1 MTTEPQPALR
11 PGMRPEIRLAT
22 PEDLPALH
30 AMSQAL
36 ATHLDEAPRDMFT
49 LHRDAFILPGTR
61 VLVARSA
68 GGAAGYLLMRLT
80 RDPITRSA
88 GYEIAA
94 LFVAPAHRRHG
105 IGRRL
110 IGAARLL
117 AEAEGRATL
126 SMARPMARLIPAM
139 GAARALPLA
148 LA

>member
-1 MTTEPQPALR
+1 MKT
-11 PGMRPEIRLAT
+11 EIRLAT
-22 PEDLPALH
+22 PDDLPALH
-30 AMSQAL
+30 PMSQHL
-36 ATHLDEAPRDMFT
+36 AAHLGEDPRDLET

-61 VLVARSA
+61 ALVART
-68 GGAAGYLLMRLT
+68 GTETVGYILLRLT
-80 RDPITRSA
+80 RDPITWAS
-88 GYEIAA
+88 GYEIAE
-94 LFVAPAHRRHG
+94 LFVAPGHRHRG

-126 SMARPMARLIPAM
+126 TITPSMAALTGGM

>member
-1 MTTEPQPALR
+1 MKTETR
-11 PGMRPEIRLAT
+11 PETRPEIRHAT
-22 PEDLPALH
+22 PEDLPALLLMARH
-30 AMSQAL
+30 L
-36 ATHLDEAPRDMFT
+36 AAHLDEAPRDAET

-61 VLVARSA
+61 VLIARQDGVAI
-68 GGAAGYLLMRLT
+68 GYLLMRLT
-80 RDPITRSA
+80 RDPIAWRM
-88 GYEIAA
+88 GYEIAE
-94 LFVAPAHRRHG
+94 LFVTPAHRHRG

-126 SMARPMARLIPAM
+126 AITPAMAALTGGM

>member
-1 MTTEPQPALR
+1 MKTET
-11 PGMRPEIRLAT
+11 RPEIRPEIRHAT

-30 AMSQAL
+30 AMAL
-36 ATHLDEAPRDMFT
+36 HLADHLDAAPRDAETFQ
-49 LHRDAFILPGTR
+49 RDAFILPGTR
-61 VLVARSA
+61 VLIARQ
-68 GGAAGYLLMRLT
+68 GGTVVGYLLMHLT
-80 RDPITRSA
+80 RDPIAWRM
-88 GYEIAA
+88 GYEITE
-94 LFVAPAHRRHG
+94 LFVMPAYRHRG

-126 SMARPMARLIPAM
+126 AITPAMAALTQGM

>member
-1 MTTEPQPALR
+1 MTT
-11 PGMRPEIRLAT
+11 EIRLAT
-22 PEDLPALH
+22 PDDLPALH
-30 AMSQAL
+30 PMSQHL
-36 ATHLDEAPRDMFT
+36 AAHLGEAARDLPT

-61 VLVARSA
+61 ALIARA
-68 GGAAGYLLMRLT
+68 EGQTIGYLLMRLT
-80 RDPITRSA
+80 RDPITWAA
-88 GYEIAA
+88 GYEITE
-94 LFVAPAHRRHG
+94 LFVTTPHRRRG

-126 SMARPMARLIPAM
+126 AITPTMATLTGNM

>member
-1 MTTEPQPALR
+1 MKTEI
-11 PGMRPEIRLAT
+11 RPEIRPEIRHAT
-22 PEDLPALH
+22 PDDLPAIH
-30 AMSQAL
+30 ALSRQL
-36 ATHLDEAPRDMFT
+36 AAHLGDAPRDIES

-61 VLVARSA
+61 ALVARRA
-68 GGAAGYLLMRLT
+68 GETLGYVLMRLT
-80 RDPITRSA
+80 RDPITWA
-88 GYEIAA
+88 KGYEITD
-94 LFVAPAHRRHG
+94 LFVAPAHRNLG

-126 SMARPMARLIPAM
+126 TITPGMAALTTHL

>member
-1 MTTEPQPALR
+1 MKT
-11 PGMRPEIRLAT
+11 EIRLAT
-22 PEDLPALH
+22 PDDLPELH
-30 AMSQAL
+30 PMSQHL
-36 ATHLDEAPRDMFT
+36 AAHLGDAPRDAAT

-61 VLVARSA
+61 ALIARA
-68 GGAAGYLLMRLT
+68 EGQAAGYLLMRLT
-80 RDPITRSA
+80 RDPITWAS
-88 GYEIAA
+88 GYEIAE
-94 LFVAPAHRRHG
+94 LFVHQPHRHRG

-126 SMARPMARLIPAM
+126 AITPAMAALTGGM

>member
-1 MTTEPQPALR
+1 MKT
-11 PGMRPEIRLAT
+11 EIRHAT
-22 PEDLPALH
+22 PDDLPALQ
-30 AMSQAL
+30 AMAQNL
-36 ATHLDEAPRDMFT
+36 AAHLDEAPRNLET

-61 VLVARSA
+61 VLIARRD
-68 GGAAGYLLMRLT
+68 GAPAGYLLMRLT
-80 RDPITRSA
+80 RDPIAWRM
-88 GYEIAA
+88 GYEIAE
-94 LFVAPAHRRHG
+94 LFVDPDHRHCG

-126 SMARPMARLIPAM
+126 AITPAMAALTGGM